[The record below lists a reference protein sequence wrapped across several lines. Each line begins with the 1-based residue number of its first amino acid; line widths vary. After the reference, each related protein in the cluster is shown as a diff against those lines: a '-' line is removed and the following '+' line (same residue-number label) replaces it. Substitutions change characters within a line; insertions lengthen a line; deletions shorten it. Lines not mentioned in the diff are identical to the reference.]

1 MKRLRVKPRENYEE
15 RLTEVGFNYY
25 NLKSDDDT
33 DYWQESVMYGFSER
47 EIDFIQES
55 TQELHNMAI
64 DMVSRIVKSGDYP
77 EYFELNDIAKELIE
91 QSWRNGDPCMYGR
104 FDLAYNGKDLKMLE
118 YNGDTPTS
126 LLEGSVAQWDHIQEA
141 PGIPDELRD
150 QYNLIDETLVE
161 GWARNFKNAQV
172 HFAASNEAGFEDWG
186 NTVYMMDAALRAGVK
201 VKDISMQD
209 IGLDNNGRFLD
220 LDNVEMRNVFKLYP
234 WEYMVKE
241 QFAESLKTSTTR
253 WIEPAWKMLLSN
265 KAMLVDMWK
274 YNPNHPLLLETYAS
288 NEGLT
293 GRYAKK
299 AIHGREGANV
309 YQTMLAA
316 GQKVYENLGQGSKVV
331 DDYDKWGYV
340 YQEWF
345 ELKDHAGN
353 KPIIGSWVIDNKACG
368 MSVREDTNLITGD
381 NAHFASHI
389 MVPYD
394 LEDRYRHY
402 FE

>member
-1 MKRLRVKPRENYEE
+1 V
-15 RLTEVGFNYY
+15 TGVG
-25 NLKSDDDT
+25 
-33 DYWQESVMYGFSER
+33 VG
-47 EIDFIQES
+47 
-55 TQELHNMAI
+55 
-64 DMVSRIVKSGDYP
+64 
-77 EYFELNDIAKELIE
+77 
-91 QSWRNGDPCMYGR
+91 
-104 FDLAYNGKDLKMLE
+104 
-118 YNGDTPTS
+118 
-126 LLEGSVAQWDHIQEA
+126 
-141 PGIPDELRD
+141 
-150 QYNLIDETLVE
+150 
-161 GWARNFKNAQV
+161 
-172 HFAASNEAGFEDWG
+172 
-186 NTVYMMDAALRAGVK
+186 
-201 VKDISMQD
+201 
-209 IGLDNNGRFLD
+209 
-220 LDNVEMRNVFKLYP
+220 
-234 WEYMVKE
+234 
-241 QFAESLKTSTTR
+241 
-253 WIEPAWKMLLSN
+253 PAWKMLLSN

>member
-47 EIDFIQES
+47 EIDFIQVS

-126 LLEGSVAQWDHIQEA
+126 LLEGSIAQWDHIQEA

-274 YNPNHPLLLETYAS
+274 YNPNHPLLLETHAYDAHAHYA
-288 NEGLT
+288 GKWVRKPIL
-293 GRYAKK
+293 A
-299 AIHGREGANV
+299 REGANIHILQNNV
-309 YQTMLAA
+309 DCGAA
-316 GQKVYENLGQGSKVV
+316 SGSFYF
-331 DDYDKWGYV
+331 DDYDKYGYV
-340 YQEWF
+340 MQR
-345 ELKDHAGN
+345 
-353 KPIIGSWVIDNKACG
+353 WVKTPLHEGMLPTLGLWMVGDECAG
-368 MSVREDTNLITGD
+368 MSLREDVFDVIGND
-381 NAHFASHI
+381 AHFAA
-389 MVPYD
+389 
-394 LEDRYRHY
+394 HY
-402 FE
+402 FVE